1 MRAMLTVL
9 MTSLSFA
16 SAAAAAGDCF
26 PLKEGNQWS
35 YSMSNGT
42 EMTMTV
48 KESTDVGGVRCSIVE
63 TTMGAQTSREYLAA
77 DAQGLKAYMAQTQG
91 QEFRYDPPVLRIK
104 LPFQQ
109 GQTWT
114 STVNQFGMAFTTTY
128 ESLGTE
134 QVQTPAGDFECI
146 KVRSSLT
153 TMPGQPAMVSVGY
166 YAADTGLVR
175 QTIQAGGQEMTIT
188 LTSTNVKSDQEPPA
202 LRPDSPAQMRCPK
215 CGAVVSANATFC
227 PQCGARISPPSA
239 PTTCPKCN
247 AKLPPGAKF
256 CPACGEKVPPGP
268 GAIDQTQQNQAP
280 APQGP
285 PLEKYQSQDG
295 KLVLYKPQGWMVQ
308 EQNIAEGTRAV
319 YVMEPQEDAAVV
331 FMNFPVDEQIKDS
344 VALSAKCLAALG
356 EELSDLKV
364 TKISST
370 PERDR
375 TIAEITLTD
384 EGEKGIGHG
393 YFFYTQ
399 RIGTVYILVARERK
413 WNELRPT
420 LTTIAANLAFAP
432 EGVAAVQERGRQV
445 ADQTAVPQGQ
455 VLSPAA
461 MIKQAS
467 QRAGKQVPLQQAA
480 LPDQSASMQIP
491 QGWSLEGQKVQFI
504 LVNNAQTRTHG
515 TAGVSH
521 TIIPMDMAMPG
532 VINAPYQPPPQAL
545 SLVLESGQTSRNVQV
560 ISQCDAEQAVP
571 ELAQAVQQ
579 MRAQGL
585 QVDTR
590 LLHVRFQNV
599 PTGATLRGIFSVMC
613 STMPMSPVWQVT
625 VQGSWAPDNEYD
637 EWLPLFLRVEKTM
650 QINQQWMGQEMQ
662 NRTFRQQQ
670 LNRNLQ
676 RSISESNQAFDG
688 YLGSLQDASR
698 SRDYTAHMWSQT
710 TLGQGTWVAENE
722 GSRVYQTDSW
732 GIEGPEGRLD
742 NPAYNTTNFDGQS
755 PWGGQLEQVDTR
767 AEYER
772 YIANPN

>member
-1 MRAMLTVL
+1 M
-9 MTSLSFA
+9 
-16 SAAAAAGDCF
+16 
-26 PLKEGNQWS
+26 
-35 YSMSNGT
+35 

-48 KESTDVGGVRCSIVE
+48 KESADVGGARCSIVE

-77 DAQGLKAYMAQTQG
+77 DAQGLKAYMAQAQG

-104 LPFQQ
+104 LPFEQ

-114 STVNQFGMAFTTTY
+114 STVNQFGMAFTTTF
-128 ESLGTE
+128 ESVGSE
-134 QVQTPAGDFECI
+134 QVQTPAGTFECI
-146 KVRSSLT
+146 KVKSSLV

-166 YAADTGLVR
+166 YAPDTGLVR
-175 QTIQAGGQEMTIT
+175 QTIQAGAQELVVT
-188 LTSTNVKSDQEPPA
+188 LTSTNVKLDQSAGPA
-202 LRPDSPAQMRCPK
+202 GPSAPRLRTPAQTRCPK
-215 CGAVVSANATFC
+215 CGAVVSASAAFC
-227 PQCGARISPPSA
+227 PQCGTRIPPPPSPVLPA
-239 PTTCPKCN
+239 TTCLKCN
-247 AKLPPGAKF
+247 AKFPPGAKF
-256 CPACGEKVPPGP
+256 CPACGEKVP
-268 GAIDQTQQNQAP
+268 AATASTDQAQQNQAP

-308 EQNIAEGTRAV
+308 EENIAEGVRAA

-344 VALSAKCLAALG
+344 VALSAKCFAALG

-375 TIAEITLTD
+375 TIAEITMTD

-399 RIGTVYILVARERK
+399 RMGTVYILVARERK

-420 LTTIAANLAFAP
+420 LTTVAANLAFAP
-432 EGVAAVQERGRQV
+432 EGVAAVQERGQQL
-445 ADQTAVPQGQ
+445 AAETAVPEGQ

-467 QRAGKQVPLQQAA
+467 QRAGRQVPLQQAT
-480 LPDQSASMQIP
+480 LPDQSTSMQIP
-491 QGWSLEGQKVQFI
+491 QGWTLEGQKLQYI
-504 LVNNAQTRTHG
+504 LVDNPQTRTRG
-515 TAGVSH
+515 MAGVWH
-521 TIIPMDMAMPG
+521 TVMPLDMPMPQG

-545 SLVLESGQTSRNVQV
+545 ILVLEMGKTSRNVQV
-560 ISQCDAEQAVP
+560 IGQCAAEQVSP
-571 ELAQAVQQ
+571 ETVQTIQQ
-579 MRAQGL
+579 MRGQGQ
-585 QVDTR
+585 QVDAR
-590 LLHVRFQNV
+590 LLHVRFQNL
-599 PTGATLRGIFSVMC
+599 PTGTTLRGLFSVIC
-613 STMPMSPVWQVT
+613 STTPMSPVWQVT
-625 VQGSWAPDNEYD
+625 VQGSWAPEAEFD
-637 EWLPLFLRVEKTM
+637 EWLPLFLRIERTM
-650 QINQQWMGQEMQ
+650 QLNEQWFGQEMQ
-662 NRTFRQQQ
+662 SRAVRQQQ

-676 RSISESNQAFDG
+676 RSIAESNQAFDG
-688 YLGSLQDASR
+688 YMDSLQNASR

-742 NPAYNTTNFDGQS
+742 NPSYNTTNFDGQS

-772 YIANPN
+772 YIENPN